1 MNHVQLITD
10 GTAYLPAA
18 RLRELGV
25 ISLPVVAQAADK
37 LFVYDQ
43 QEQGHIELLEYL
55 AQDRAPVEIV
65 GPTPDDFRAVFES
78 TLNRTNRML
87 LILSSEH
94 LSPVLNNAQIAARD
108 FMGRCDIM
116 ILDSQTISVGL
127 GLLVEHAGKLLQ
139 EGELPLPEVIRRARG
154 MIPRIYVV
162 MITHTLD
169 YLYRSKKLSAMQAIL
184 GSMLNTHPFLVIED
198 GAIIPQEKS
207 RAPEKS
213 LDKLVEFAS
222 EFTRI
227 QDLIIFHSGSE
238 VSFAELASLRSRLEP
253 VLPNRDFPAIIY
265 DPILSSHIGPNGMGM
280 VIYEGPGRP

>member
-18 RLRELGV
+18 RLRELGI
-25 ISLPVVAQAADK
+25 ISLPVVARAKNK
-37 LFVYDQ
+37 LFMYDQ
-43 QEQGHIELLEYL
+43 QAKGHIELLEYL

-65 GPTPDDFRAVFES
+65 GPAPDDFRAVFER
-78 TLNRTNRML
+78 TLYRTNRML
-87 LILSSEH
+87 VILSSEH

-108 FMGRCDIM
+108 FMGRCDIT

-127 GLLVEHAGKLLQ
+127 GLLVERAGELLQ
-139 EGELPLPEVIRRARG
+139 EGELSLPEVIRRVRG

-162 MITHTLD
+162 MVTHTLD
-169 YLYRSKKLSAMQAIL
+169 YLYRSRKLSAMQAIL

-207 RAPEKS
+207 RTPEKS

-222 EFTRI
+222 EFTYI
-227 QDLIIFHSGSE
+227 QDLVIFHSGSE
-238 VSFAELASLRSRLEP
+238 ASFAELASLRNRLEQ
-253 VLPNRDFPAIIY
+253 VLLNRDFPAIIY
-265 DPILSSHIGPNGMGM
+265 DPILATHLGPNGIGM
-280 VIYEGPGRP
+280 VIYQGSGRL

>member
-25 ISLPVVAQAADK
+25 ISLPIMAQAADQ
-37 LFVYDQ
+37 LFMYDQ

-65 GPTPDDFRAVFES
+65 APTPDDFRAVFER
-78 TLNRTNRML
+78 TLYRTNRML

-108 FMGRCDIM
+108 FMGRCDIT

-127 GLLVEHAGKLLQ
+127 GLLVEQAGELLQ
-139 EGELPLPEVIRRARG
+139 EGELPLAEVIRRVRG

-169 YLYRSKKLSAMQAIL
+169 YLYRSQKLSAMQAIL

-198 GAIIPQEKS
+198 GVIIPQEKS

-227 QDLIIFHSGSE
+227 QDLVIFHSGSE

-253 VLPNRDFPAIIY
+253 VLPNHDFPAIIY